1 MHADIFSMIK
11 TYMNGF
17 TKGEKKVAAYVL
29 AHPNEVINMSIS
41 DLSDECG
48 TGDTTVFRF
57 CRTLNLNG
65 YQDFKMRLAQS
76 VTMLQTPENGAIED
90 HTDNIDWVCKR
101 TLDDSIATLQETYT
115 LLDKRKI
122 EEAVTYISQARLI
135 RFFGLGA
142 SYLSAQE
149 AHYKF
154 LRITDNTSCVMDSH
168 YQTMAASLMTE
179 RDVAVLFTHSGSS
192 KDAIQILDTLRKTG
206 CRIISITRFKK
217 SPATERSDIV
227 LLCGDNETPLQG
239 GSTSA
244 RIAQLYLIDVIYNEY
259 CRLNP
264 QKAALNRAATSSAI
278 AGKLL

>member
-1 MHADIFSMIK
+1 
-11 TYMNGF
+11 
-17 TKGEKKVAAYVL
+17 
-29 AHPNEVINMSIS
+29 
-41 DLSDECG
+41 
-48 TGDTTVFRF
+48 
-57 CRTLNLNG
+57 
-65 YQDFKMRLAQS
+65 
-76 VTMLQTPENGAIED
+76 
-90 HTDNIDWVCKR
+90 
-101 TLDDSIATLQETYT
+101 
-115 LLDKRKI
+115 
-122 EEAVTYISQARLI
+122 
-135 RFFGLGA
+135 
-142 SYLSAQE
+142 
-149 AHYKF
+149 
-154 LRITDNTSCVMDSH
+154 
-168 YQTMAASLMTE
+168 MTE